1 MKNSYHIGRFFRPE
15 VCFSLFLR
23 SSSFVFRNLLK
34 IPNPPPPTV
43 GGAVCFS
50 KPLKLPRGIIC
61 GRGGAAFIPPVGKPR
76 PNPAKDLRP
85 APGGFASCFR
95 SREGFYTVGG

>member
-1 MKNSYHIGRFFRPE
+1 
-15 VCFSLFLR
+15 
-23 SSSFVFRNLLK
+23 
-34 IPNPPPPTV
+34 
-43 GGAVCFS
+43 
-50 KPLKLPRGIIC
+50 LPRGIIC